1 MTIQGSAESRQIA
14 RHVLERETAGAIEES
29 AVGAAMQRAYGQV
42 SESLTRSVG
51 EEGYTALLARALS
64 RSQPEHPLL
73 KHLCQVDGRRIHLDV
88 RAVVGGHGAQAVGEA
103 LEALLAAIV
112 DILGGLIGADMVRN
126 LLDHDEP
133 RHPSDNGR
141 PQ

>member
-14 RHVLERETAGAIEES
+14 RQLLERETAGAIEES

-42 SESLTRSVG
+42 SERLTRSVG

-73 KHLCQVDGRRIHLDV
+73 EHLCRVDGHRIHLDV
-88 RAVVGGHGAQAVGEA
+88 RAVVRGHGAKAVGEA

-112 DILGGLIGADMVRN
+112 DILGGIIGADMVQN
-126 LLDHDEP
+126 LLEHDEP
-133 RHPSDNGR
+133 RHPRDNGR

>member
-1 MTIQGSAESRQIA
+1 MAIQGSAESRQIA
-14 RHVLERETAGAIEES
+14 HHLLERETAGVSDES

-42 SESLTRSVG
+42 SERLTRSVG
-51 EEGYTALLARALS
+51 EEGYSALLARALS

-73 KHLCQVDGRRIHLDV
+73 KHLRVDGHRIHLDV
-88 RAVVGGHGAQAVGEA
+88 TAVVKGHGAQAVGEA
-103 LEALLAAIV
+103 LETLLAAIV

-133 RHPSDNGR
+133 RHPQDNGR